1 MVGKIVTSIR
11 MGKDGEIAAVKRR
24 PDSEIP
30 EFFRAER
37 KLAASSGVR
46 PDRRLVEMADG
57 RSKG

>member
-1 MVGKIVTSIR
+1 

-37 KLAASSGVR
+37 KLTASSGVR
-46 PDRRLVEMADG
+46 PDRRQVEMADG